1 MAFTSMD
8 YLKEAIR
15 ITEEEIARGEKD
27 ELLLAHLE
35 DLRKA
40 LHYLEAKQ
48 GGLRHETQERG

>member
-40 LHYLEAKQ
+40 LRYIEAKRE
-48 GGLRHETQERG
+48 GSGK